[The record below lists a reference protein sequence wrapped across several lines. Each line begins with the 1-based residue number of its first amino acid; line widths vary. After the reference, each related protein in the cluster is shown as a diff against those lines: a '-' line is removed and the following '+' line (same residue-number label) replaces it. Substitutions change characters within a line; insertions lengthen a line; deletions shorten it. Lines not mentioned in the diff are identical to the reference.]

1 MGNMDAN
8 FWRQGQVLGY
18 IKSTLLFTTW
28 GNIAQRELM
37 SMSGTR
43 E

>member
-8 FWRQGQVLGY
+8 FWRKEQVLGY
-18 IKSTLLFTTW
+18 MKSTLLFTTG
-28 GNIAQRELM
+28 GNTAQRELM
-37 SMSGTR
+37 TMFATR

>member
-8 FWRQGQVLGY
+8 FWRKGQVLGY
-18 IKSTLLFTTW
+18 IKSTLLFTTG

-37 SMSGTR
+37 SMLGTR